1 MEMEK
6 ELLLATSDG
15 FYYDG
20 TPNKG
25 SYSASKDVT
34 DTITSASTSS
44 AESEEILNKIEGVLV
59 LSQTIILVIVLIFFI
74 KGIMSQRKCKKEE
87 IELVAEKTKVSKKY
101 LLYYICAIFFTIGYG
116 CIEIIKGF
124 LDKF

>member
-1 MEMEK
+1 MGMEK
-6 ELLLATSDG
+6 EVLLATSDG

-20 TPNKG
+20 TPSQG
-25 SYSASKDVT
+25 SYSTSKDVT
-34 DTITSASTSS
+34 DTITSAYTSY
-44 AESEEILNKIEGVLV
+44 EEDDEVLNKIEGTLV

-74 KGIMSQRKCKKEE
+74 KGIMSQRKSKKEE
-87 IELVAEKTKVSKKY
+87 IELVEKETKSSKKY
-101 LLYYICAIFFTIGYG
+101 LLYYICAVFFIIGYG

>member
-1 MEMEK
+1 MEMEN
-6 ELLLATSDG
+6 EVLLATRDG

-20 TPNKG
+20 TPNQG

-34 DTITSASTSS
+34 DTITSVSTSS
-44 AESEEILNKIEGVLV
+44 DETEEILNKIEGTLV

-74 KGIMSQRKCKKEE
+74 KGIMNQRKSKKEE

-101 LLYYICAIFFTIGYG
+101 LLYYICAIFFTIGFG

-124 LDKF
+124 LEKF